1 MIVVIWTVTSGGFF
15 WPVFPIVLWG
25 IGMLGNAWDV
35 FGPDPVTEDRIRREI
50 ERMRR

>member
-25 IGMLGNAWDV
+25 IGGLGNAWDV
-35 FGPDPVTEDRIRREI
+35 FGPDPVTEDPIRREI